1 MHNKIKPNH
10 NPLVKHKKVNTTEYR
25 KKTKYIIEKLT
36 HSITLKEQ
44 LVEELMPPSNS
55 IASQTKVEDALEQ
68 IDANPSLQWNVWHV

>member
-1 MHNKIKPNH
+1 M
-10 NPLVKHKKVNTTEYR
+10 E
-25 KKTKYIIEKLT
+25 TKYIIKKLT

-68 IDANPSLQWNVWHV
+68 IDANPSLQ